1 MIPTLKQVAASLV
14 KLCRSSDVFTP
25 SMLRQL
31 LGRDFSETEA
41 GALSAQIQ
49 PHLRA
54 LRQAGAIALIQ
65 THQRRNRPY
74 RVTNRELLVEISL
87 RDDYYVPIAQHPD
100 PDPVPDEENDE
111 TDDQDALTKDATLNL
126 IIEMERRIIALEET
140 VDLLVEK
147 LGAVSTLLRHRIS

>member
-74 RVTNRELLVEISL
+74 RVINRELLVEISL
-87 RDDYYVPIAQHPD
+87 RDDYYVPILQHPE
-100 PDPVPDEENDE
+100 PIPDEESDE
-111 TDDQDALTKDATLNL
+111 TDDQDAVTKDATLNL

-147 LGAVSTLLRHRIS
+147 LGAVSTLFRH